1 MIPQNVVDA
10 SCGGVVRA
18 SCAFHAA
25 MRTRSKRHMS
35 SVYHSRLRQIPSED
49 FEEPCEPLGTSG
61 WASPRFDP
69 MQEEKSD
76 TTNRVQVVPLLSTR
90 CAIDTASSRQAYP
103 AIFTLARMWLMPAT
117 WVSKGLGIEQ
127 ITSKELAQRDLS
139 MQEGESS
146 DDFSNQGYFACLGQ
160 SSGDELDFYARLREA
175 AVCV

>member
-1 MIPQNVVDA
+1 
-10 SCGGVVRA
+10 
-18 SCAFHAA
+18 
-25 MRTRSKRHMS
+25 
-35 SVYHSRLRQIPSED
+35 
-49 FEEPCEPLGTSG
+49 
-61 WASPRFDP
+61 
-69 MQEEKSD
+69 
-76 TTNRVQVVPLLSTR
+76 
-90 CAIDTASSRQAYP
+90 
-103 AIFTLARMWLMPAT
+103 MPAT